1 MISIEADGTVLFRV
15 YLPHAAQVE
24 VVGDFTDWR
33 RRRVA
38 MRREYPGWWSAT
50 VSVTPGDHA
59 FGYLVDGSIHVADYG
74 AHGVK
79 LDSDGKWVSAL
90 TMRRPIVHEPSAAER
105 AASERVVA

>member
-1 MISIEADGTVLFRV
+1 MISIQADGMALFRV
-15 YLPHAAQVE
+15 YLPHAALVE

-33 RRRVA
+33 RRRVT

-50 VSVTPGDHA
+50 VSVTPGEHV

-90 TMRRPIVHEPSAAER
+90 TVRHAIIREPGAGELVAAK
-105 AASERVVA
+105 RVVA

>member
-1 MISIEADGTVLFRV
+1 MIAIESDGTVKFRV
-15 YLPHAAQVE
+15 FLPHAAQVE

-38 MRREYPGWWSAT
+38 MKREYPGWWS
-50 VSVTPGDHA
+50 VTLRIEPGQYT

-79 LDSDGKWVSAL
+79 LDADGKWVSSL
-90 TMRRPIVHEPSAAER
+90 TVRPAIVAEPGVGRLAAQR
-105 AASERVVA
+105 SVA